1 MAVKQ
6 LPTLSPIPE
15 PPNRLVGDQER
26 FDTMTFNRHRKR
38 WSTST

>member
-15 PPNRLVGDQER
+15 SPNRLVGDQEPV
-26 FDTMTFNRHRKR
+26 RHDDLQ
-38 WSTST
+38 